1 MTNFPNRH
9 IAPEVLL
16 KAVNQD
22 MRSFQQLLE
31 KFLQIGPPM
40 LTRLEQAALAGDQ
53 AQLAL
58 ELHSLKGTAALIGAP
73 QLTQRLELL
82 EAAMKRG
89 ETVVGTSLFTEMK
102 QEFLAV
108 TAEARLT
115 IDCCRADG
123 FRM

>member
-1 MTNFPNRH
+1 VTSFPNRH
-9 IAPEVLL
+9 IAPEILL

-40 LTRLEQAALAGDQ
+40 LTRLEQAAIAADH
-53 AQLAL
+53 AQVAL

-73 QLTQRLELL
+73 QLTACLEKL
-82 EAAMKRG
+82 EAAAKRG
-89 ETVVGTSLFTEMK
+89 NRIADTDLFTQMK

-108 TAEARLT
+108 TAEAQLT
-115 IDCCRADG
+115 IDCCQANG
-123 FRM
+123 VRM